1 MEKMRRFAVLFAF
14 ILFLTACC
22 GGQHGSQNEPA
33 ENPPAIAPI
42 SGDGLVI
49 ENGMAQ
55 QIASY
60 TDPMKEDYTNEVSEL
75 LRFVVYVET
84 DNDTDMDGKPDLVK
98 TMVQVPLQAA
108 SGVYKAPVIYEARPY
123 IGGMYAYQPQL
134 PAAGEY
140 EFDIADMY
148 AQPEKRTPAGSVSTL
163 QHAAAVDPS
172 DWVYTFENDPFQQQF
187 MGNLTTYDYYLV
199 RGYAV
204 VQSAGLGT
212 WGSEGLE
219 VCCSQAEADAFRCIA
234 EWLTGDRKA
243 YTDKENNIEIAA
255 DWSSGRIG
263 MTGRSYAGAMAFE
276 VAASGVKGVET
287 IVPVAGP
294 SCWYEYNNT
303 QGIPSGLFDK
313 YDFITD
319 LAATCASRM
328 FADVNPELVKTYEKY
343 LATLR
348 DEQIALEGDY
358 GDFWAQRDF
367 SKTDGLKCSALIV
380 QGLNDVNVRPK
391 NFDLM
396 RDAFL
401 RCGCEVKALLHQ
413 NGHVTPANEQMK
425 TDIMIGDHTYTELL
439 NLWFTHELLDE
450 VNEAVELPAFTVQSN
465 LDGKFYSAEE
475 WKTGNVLTLTTDD
488 ASEYTV
494 STEGATP
501 ANPTL
506 VSDTLDG
513 ASGSD
518 HLLLASQDVTEE
530 LTVNG
535 PVAVHVK
542 AKTADLDKDMLMLSA
557 VLVDAADEPFSTYDV
572 GWEVLTVDD
581 VQKKG
586 VDRGEGVPPYDLV
599 EYHATEVTR
608 KIVSYGSMDLR
619 NPEAGYDPAT
629 AVKRADPIEADT
641 WYDYTIWLQPNFYTV
656 QPGHRLEVYI
666 LPFCGFSSTDFA
678 LELSTPEQLVE
689 YGVDPAS
696 IVPFHHDYSFTV
708 NGGSVDI
715 PVVSSGK

>member
-14 ILFLTACC
+14 ILFLTACS
-22 GGQHGSQNEPA
+22 GGQQGSQEEPA
-33 ENPPAIAPI
+33 VETPAIEPI
-42 SGDGLVI
+42 FGDGLVI

-60 TDPMKEDYTNEVSEL
+60 TDPMKEDYTNEGSEL

-328 FADVNPELVKTYEKY
+328 FSDVDPELVKTYEKY

-391 NFDLM
+391 DFDLM

-401 RCGCEVKALLHQ
+401 RCGCDVKALLHQ

-439 NLWFTHELLDE
+439 NLWFTHELLDAE
-450 VNEAVELPAFTVQSN
+450 NEAAEMPAFTVQSN
-465 LDGKFYSAEE
+465 LDGKFYGAEE
-475 WKTGNVLTLTTDD
+475 WKTGN
-488 ASEYTV
+488 
-494 STEGATP
+494 
-501 ANPTL
+501 
-506 VSDTLDG
+506 
-513 ASGSD
+513 
-518 HLLLASQDVTEE
+518 
-530 LTVNG
+530 
-535 PVAVHVK
+535 
-542 AKTADLDKDMLMLSA
+542 MLMNTPS
-557 VLVDAADEPFSTYDV
+557 P
-572 GWEVLTVDD
+572 
-581 VQKKG
+581 QKA
-586 VDRGEGVPPYDLV
+586 PPP
-599 EYHATEVTR
+599 R
-608 KIVSYGSMDLR
+608 IR
-619 NPEAGYDPAT
+619 
-629 AVKRADPIEADT
+629 R
-641 WYDYTIWLQPNFYTV
+641 W
-656 QPGHRLEVYI
+656 
-666 LPFCGFSSTDFA
+666 
-678 LELSTPEQLVE
+678 
-689 YGVDPAS
+689 
-696 IVPFHHDYSFTV
+696 
-708 NGGSVDI
+708 
-715 PVVSSGK
+715 